1 LMPPMM
7 AVVRQHSVI
16 NGRLREAKLH

>member
-1 LMPPMM
+1 MPPMM